1 MSYLLILS
9 FIMTVSTT
17 PLTIDFGNEKD
28 GSNWYI
34 TNDGV
39 MGGLSEGKAK
49 ILEDKL
55 VFDGTVS
62 LENNGGFTKVD
73 CRYEK
78 MDLSQFSKVK
88 IRAKGSGHVAGFR
101 LDINLRYYLPNY
113 KFMLE
118 PTEKW
123 EEYEFQLSELM
134 EYQMGKQTG
143 SSIGNEQLANIIRVG
158 FIMSNKTD
166 GPFKWEFDYIRFE

>member
-1 MSYLLILS
+1 
-9 FIMTVSTT
+9 MTLSTT
-17 PLTIDFGNEKD
+17 PFTIDFGNEKD
-28 GSNWYI
+28 GANWYI

-39 MGGLSEGKAK
+39 MGGLSEGKASV
-49 ILEDKL
+49 LEDKL
-55 VFDGTVS
+55 VFEGSVS

-73 CRYEK
+73 CRYQE
-78 MDLSQFSKVK
+78 MDLSEFSKVK

-101 LDINLRYYLPNY
+101 LDLNLRFYLPNY

-118 PTEKW
+118 PTDDWK
-123 EEYEFQLSELM
+123 EYEFQLSELK

-143 SSIGNEQLANIIRVG
+143 NSLTKAQLADIIRVG

-166 GPFKWEFDYIRFE
+166 GPFRWEIDYIRFE